1 MVKKE
6 TFTVEMTDLRSSLI
20 KHIENGGFE
29 AGLMAFK
36 TFVRLFQ
43 SEHA

>member
-6 TFTVEMTDLRSSLI
+6 TFPVKMTDLRSSLF

-29 AGLMAFK
+29 AGLMA
-36 TFVRLFQ
+36 V
-43 SEHA
+43 